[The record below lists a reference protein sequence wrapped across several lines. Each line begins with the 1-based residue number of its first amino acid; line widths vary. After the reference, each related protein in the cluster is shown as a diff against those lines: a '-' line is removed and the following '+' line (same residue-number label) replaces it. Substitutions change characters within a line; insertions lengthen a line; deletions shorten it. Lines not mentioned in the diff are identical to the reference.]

1 MPQFYDTCAGPIA
14 DLYLPPV
21 AWNVLRR
28 ENIETL
34 DQLRAHVDR
43 LEQFDGIE
51 ARMAQVIR
59 QALTQ
64 FAPSEEPAVGK
75 NPYSSWDA

>member
-1 MPQFYDTCAGPIA
+1 
-14 DLYLPPV
+14 
-21 AWNVLRR
+21 VLRR
-28 ENIETL
+28 EDIGTL
-34 DQLRAHVDR
+34 DQLRAQADR

-64 FAPSEEPAVGK
+64 FAPSEEPPSGK
-75 NPYSSWDA
+75 KPYDSWSA